1 MSNYSS
7 NTKGFVAVIWAV
19 SGLFMLLGFASWRL
33 SAYTIESF
41 SMPLNWL
48 HWVVLIGWTIFM
60 AHGEGYKGFQLK
72 FSPRFA
78 ARCKYLLHNAT
89 WIQTFLAPLFCM
101 AYFHAPKKRIIATF
115 ALTIMIIAFIFTF
128 RLIPQPWKGL
138 LDFGVVF
145 GLLWGIFSTT
155 YYCFKAFTDKNF
167 NWDNEVLIT
176 S

>member
-1 MSNYSS
+1 MTY
-7 NTKGFVAVIWAV
+7 KGIIAVVWAIA
-19 SGLFMLLGFASWRL
+19 GLMLLLGFASWRL

-41 SMPLNWL
+41 SMPLNWI
-48 HWVVLIGWTIFM
+48 HWIVFVGWTIFM

-78 ARCKYLLHNAT
+78 ARCKYLLHNTT
-89 WIQTFLAPLFCM
+89 WMQLILAPIFCM
-101 AYFHAPKKRIIATF
+101 AYFHAPKKRMITTF
-115 ALTIMIIAFIFTF
+115 ALTIMIIAFIFAF

-145 GLLWGIFSTT
+145 GLLWGAVSTS
-155 YYCFKAFTDKNF
+155 YYCFKALTDENF